1 MKLIAIP
8 SLRWRLVLVMCLAYV
23 IVALTTL
30 AVGYDTQKASLH
42 GQLLTRARS
51 AAAILAAGAA
61 GPLSS
66 GNTGTLQTF
75 VFSLK
80 RAQGVTLAVVSGS
93 DGRVLG
99 STQPSLLGKPFSI
112 PFEPEAKAMSL
123 SNGDVEGL
131 APIVQDVTDVGKAEV
146 VVSGASIQQD
156 LQDNLVKESLLRLL
170 GLVLFVLLTL
180 FISQYILGPLAR
192 LYRAAR
198 AIRRGDFTTRVTVES
213 GTELGTVAEAFNDM
227 AVSLEQRIKHLS
239 FLAMAGA
246 ALPNTF
252 RAQEDVRPIL
262 REFCQHLGACAACL
276 IPREDPEQAT
286 VGYSTDP
293 DDISWWM
300 AATSRAERAKQP
312 TSFMESGFTVM
323 AVPVLGDAIFV
334 TARQGEQPFS
344 QEERQVITNF
354 AYQISIAADNA
365 RLLASQQEALQ
376 VKDQFLS
383 IVSHELRTP
392 LTTIKGYAQMLR
404 RKLEGDPQSERFA
417 DNIDAQVGRLSR
429 LVDDLLDVTRFAR
442 GQFELMPEFMDIR
455 PVLEEV
461 VARFRLVA
469 PQHKIQLYLDRGTFE
484 GNWDHDRLEQV
495 LNNLVGNAIKYSPE
509 GGTVTISTRHE
520 NGNLVVT
527 IRDQGVGIPQEDQA
541 QLFERFY
548 RGSAEGQEVKG
559 LGLGLYVT
567 RRIVEAHG
575 GTIAV
580 RSKPGEGSEFS
591 FTLPLVL
598 QRAISAA
605 GGAS

>member
-1 MKLIAIP
+1 
-8 SLRWRLVLVMCLAYV
+8 MCLAYI

-30 AVGYDTQKASLH
+30 AVTYDTQRASLH
-42 GQLLTRARS
+42 SQLVTRARS
-51 AAAILAAGAA
+51 DASILAAGAV
-61 GPLSS
+61 GPLGS
-66 GNTGTLQTF
+66 NKEIVPLQTF
-75 VFSLK
+75 VSSLK
-80 RAQGVTLAVVSGS
+80 RAQGVTNAMVVTSEGTVIAS
-93 DGRVLG
+93 TDRIEDGRHV
-99 STQPSLLGKPFSI
+99 TVPSLLRVPQSTATF
-112 PFEPEAKAMSL
+112 L
-123 SNGDVEGL
+123 SNGDAQAV
-131 APIVQDVTDVGKAEV
+131 APIAGESTDLGFAQV
-146 VVSGASIQQD
+146 VVSGASIQKELLD
-156 LQDNLVKESLLRLL
+156 DLVKETLLRLL
-170 GLVLFVLLTL
+170 GLVLFVLLSL

-192 LYRAAR
+192 IYRAAR
-198 AIRRGDFTTRVTVES
+198 AIRRGDFTTRVVVDSE
-213 GTELGTVAEAFNDM
+213 TELGTVAEAFNDM

-239 FLAMAGA
+239 FLARAGA

-252 RAQEDVRPIL
+252 RDREDVQPIL
-262 REFCQHLGACAACL
+262 HEFCDHLDACAACL
-276 IPREDPEQAT
+276 IPRDDPEGAT
-286 VGYSTDP
+286 VGYSRDP
-293 DDISWWM
+293 DDTSWWM
-300 AATSRAERAKQP
+300 AAISKAERARQP
-312 TSFMESGFTVM
+312 MSFVESDFTLM
-323 AVPVLGDAIFV
+323 AVPVLGNAIFV

-354 AYQISIAADNA
+354 AYQVSIAADNA
-365 RLLASQQEALQ
+365 RLLEAQQEALQ

-404 RKLEGDPQSERFA
+404 RKLEGDPHGERFA

-469 PQHKIQLYLDRGTFE
+469 PNHTVQVYLDRGTFE

-495 LNNLVGNAIKYSPE
+495 MNNLVGNAIKYSPD
-509 GGTVTISTRHE
+509 GGAVTIHTRHE
-520 NGNLVVT
+520 NGDLIVT
-527 IRDQGVGIPQEDQA
+527 VRDQGMGISQEDQK

-575 GTIAV
+575 GTISV
-580 RSKPGEGSEFS
+580 RSKPGQGSEFS
-591 FTLPLVL
+591 FTLPLVP
-598 QRAISAA
+598 QQAMSAA